1 MRKSIQHLNVLS
13 VFTVSGSFHLHLFF
27 LTFLFSLCVSLHAF
41 HLCFIE
47 RTKGVEEGGEAGAK
61 QEETVQ
67 EEPEV
72 KEEVICE
79 AGRGK
84 EITETGGEERSR
96 EPGEEGK
103 SRDALD
109 PGAGGQRCKE
119 PLRRSLSQD
128 DDR

>member
-1 MRKSIQHLNVLS
+1 MC
-13 VFTVSGSFHLHLFF
+13 FT
-27 LTFLFSLCVSLHAF
+27 
-41 HLCFIE
+41 E

-67 EEPEV
+67 EEPAV
-72 KEEVICE
+72 KEGIISE

-84 EITETGGEERSR
+84 EMTETGGEERSR
-96 EPGEEGK
+96 EPGDEGK
-103 SRDALD
+103 ARDAPD
-109 PGAGGQRCKE
+109 PGAGGQRSKE